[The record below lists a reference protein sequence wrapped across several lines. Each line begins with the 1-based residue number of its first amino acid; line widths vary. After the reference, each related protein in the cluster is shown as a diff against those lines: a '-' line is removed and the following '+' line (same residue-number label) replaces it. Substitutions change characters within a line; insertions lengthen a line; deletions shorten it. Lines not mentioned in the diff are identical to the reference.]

1 MKSTTKGFGLEI
13 AASVDQ
19 KPIDDPVEL
28 VARTVSYSLHGDL
41 LYAVA
46 YDFEVHEPGQQRQT
60 STPDPQEISVKF
72 DAEFSKELAI
82 EALEL
87 ILDQIRRD
95 GLPEVRTKME
105 RRHATRVMKLQ
116 AEADEISEELAKVPI
131 GFRAEMRRVVK
142 SWIDSANRARLE
154 KRTSAKP

>member
-1 MKSTTKGFGLEI
+1 MRKSQPTREL
-13 AASVDQ
+13 APS
-19 KPIDDPVEL
+19 DPVEL
-28 VARTVSYSLHGDL
+28 VARKVSYSLKDDL

-46 YDFEVHEPGQQRQT
+46 LDFEVHEPGQQRQT
-60 STPDPQEISVKF
+60 STPDPQEISVEF

-87 ILDQIRRD
+87 ILDQIRSD

-116 AEADEISEELAKVPI
+116 AEADKISEELAKVPI
-131 GFRAEMRRVVK
+131 GFRAEMQRVVR
-142 SWIDSANRARLE
+142 SLINSANRARL
-154 KRTSAKP
+154 KKGTSAKLYPSSTV